1 MIVQTY
7 SIILQWR
14 IHNFCMGGG
23 DQLQTNYYGT
33 KIPKPRYVHI

>member
-14 IHNFCMGGG
+14 IHNFCMGG